1 MSDKISIVQSLRDKI
16 NDHNY
21 RYYVLNDPLIS
32 DSEYDQLFRELEN
45 LEQKSPELVT
55 QDSPTQRVGTTPLK
69 SFGTIQHSIPMLS
82 LENAM
87 DEDELRSFYE
97 RLQKGLNNKD
107 KISIIAEPKLD
118 GLGVELVYEN
128 GFFIHG
134 STRGDGITGEN
145 ISQNLKTIPSIPLSL
160 RTNKRNAIQ
169 LLEVRGEVF
178 MTKSGF
184 DQLNKTRLAEGLDPF
199 ANPRNAAAGSLRQL
213 DSKITSQR
221 PLSIFC
227 YEAGNIN
234 GETFNSHKEF
244 LSALKDWGFP
254 VNPEVKVVNNI
265 DEMIVYHSNLENKR
279 NTLPY
284 EIDGTVFKVNKNEQR
299 NVLGAR
305 SRSPRWAIAGKF
317 KSQQVTTIVTDII
330 ASVGRTGAITPVAKL
345 NPVNVGG
352 VIVTNAT
359 LHNQD
364 EIIRKDIR
372 IGDTVLIQRAGDVI
386 PEIVKVIQGKRSS
399 NTVQYFLP
407 KLCPACEH
415 EVFRPE
421 GEAISRCQN
430 LSCPAQVKGRIE
442 HFISKSALDIDGF
455 GEKLVNQLVD
465 NKMIQTVDDIF
476 KLNFQDLVNLERMAE
491 KSAQNIIDAIDS
503 SKKTT
508 FNRFVYAL
516 GIRNVGSHLSK
527 VIERAFNANINDFI
541 NATFEALEKIDEV
554 GPIVAETIT
563 RFWKDRSNI
572 DVVESCLAL
581 GVKLDSGSELH
592 SKKLENKIIVFTGT
606 LTQFSRAEANAMTE
620 SHGGKST
627 GSVSKNTDYVV
638 AGNAAGSKL
647 NKAKKLGVAVLT
659 EEEFLKLIK

>member
-1 MSDKISIVQSLRDKI
+1 LSDKISIVQSLRDKI

-364 EIIRKDIR
+364 EIIRKDVR